1 MDSRRNTRHFFF
13 YFCLDVNVA
22 GCVQFPST
30 ILVWFRG
37 IFPGK
42 CRSIWVVEI
51 RNRIAQSSLSL
62 LFVFVSLFDCLFV
75 YIIDGELFV
84 GTVADFSGM
93 NPLIYREPLRT
104 EQYDAT
110 NLNGKITTTI
120 HFSFL
125 FVIISSSSSSI
136 IFHHTTIHQP
146 LPSSTT
152 IIFHYPPSSPLH
164 HRTSPSIIFPLWFLH
179 RWSISCTPGD
189 SFTADHVPPMVPSP
203 PTPTM

>member
-13 YFCLDVNVA
+13 FFLFCLDVDVD

-42 CRSIWVVEI
+42 CRSIWVVET
-51 RNRIAQSSLSL
+51 RNRIAQSCLSL
-62 LFVFVSLFDCLFV
+62 VDLFLFLYLIVFLFIL
-75 YIIDGELFV
+75 DGELFV

-93 NPLIYREPLRT
+93 DPLIYREPLRT

-120 HFSFL
+120 SHFS
-125 FVIISSSSSSI
+125 VIISSSSSSGEI
-136 IFHHTTIHQP
+136 VLIHLWIDFWLPPP
-146 LPSSTT
+146 LSS
-152 IIFHYPPSSPLH
+152 
-164 HRTSPSIIFPLWFLH
+164 
-179 RWSISCTPGD
+179 
-189 SFTADHVPPMVPSP
+189 SF
-203 PTPTM
+203 